1 MKEFKK
7 LMTYCDELGLQFIR
21 FNCNGHAVYGDP
33 AVPEHTL
40 VDSSQHA
47 SYISPKYYS
56 RARQVAESITKA
68 KRLGGVQEH
77 FTPAPALYDD
87 AYSFC
92 GVHRQFE
99 DLHEVYVPDVP
110 CAIGAG
116 ATFEEA
122 MDEAVVKLSC
132 QLLQMREEG
141 LEVPKAS
148 LAQEV
153 EEREVTERG
162 RKWHVEAA
170 SGYGAP
176 RALRVV
182 TVHSNFLKV
191 PTPSDAEL
199 AELTRVA
206 SNMWRSIQDSKCCAP
221 S

>member
-7 LMTYCDELGLQFIR
+7 LMSYCDELGLK
-21 FNCNGHAVYGDP
+21 GHAVYGDP

-40 VDSSQHA
+40 VDSSPHD
-47 SYISPKYYS
+47 YS
-56 RARQVAESITKA
+56 RARQVAASITEA
-68 KRLGGVQEH
+68 KRLGVQEH

-87 AYSFC
+87 AYSFF

-116 ATFEEA
+116 ATFQEA
-122 MDEAVVKLSC
+122 MDEVVVKLSC

-148 LAQEV
+148 SAQEV
-153 EEREVTERG
+153 EERG
-162 RKWHVEAA
+162 RKGHVEAA
-170 SGYGAP
+170 SGYGP
-176 RALRVV
+176 PVALRVV
-182 TVHSNFLKV
+182 TVHSDFLKV

-199 AELTRVA
+199 AQLTRVA
-206 SNMWRSIQDSKCCAP
+206 SDMWRSIQDSKCCAP

>member
-7 LMTYCDELGLQFIR
+7 LMSYCNELNR
-21 FNCNGHAVYGDP
+21 KGHAVYGDP
-33 AVPEHTL
+33 DVPEHTL
-40 VDSSQHA
+40 VDSSPHA
-47 SYISPKYYS
+47 SYIGPDYYS
-56 RARQVAESITKA
+56 RARQVAASITKA
-68 KRLGGVQEH
+68 KRLGRVQEH

-87 AYSFC
+87 AYSFF

-122 MDEAVVKLSC
+122 MDEVVVKLSC

-148 LAQEV
+148 SAQEV
-153 EEREVTERG
+153 EERG
-162 RKWHVEAA
+162 RKGHVEAA
-170 SGYGAP
+170 SGYGP
-176 RALRVV
+176 PVALRVV
-182 TVHSNFLKV
+182 TVHSDFLKV

-199 AELTRVA
+199 EQLTRVA
-206 SNMWRSIQDSKCCAP
+206 SDIWRSIQGSKCCAP